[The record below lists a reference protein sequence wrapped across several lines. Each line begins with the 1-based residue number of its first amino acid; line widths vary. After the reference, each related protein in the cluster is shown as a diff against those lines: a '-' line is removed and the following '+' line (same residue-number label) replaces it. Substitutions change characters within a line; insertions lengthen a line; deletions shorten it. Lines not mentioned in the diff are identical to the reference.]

1 MFNPPLHETYFR
13 NDGVWESNFHG
24 PLKQFFS
31 DFIILVKA
39 ESDLSV
45 ASLGWDP

>member
-1 MFNPPLHETYFR
+1 MKTYFR
-13 NDGVWESNFHG
+13 NDGVLELNFHG
-24 PLKQFFS
+24 PLEQFFS

-45 ASLGWDP
+45 ASLDWDL